1 MNKDILSN
9 LFDYFSS
16 RRDFFYKKFG
26 HTSYA
31 HIFTDKQAFWKHIE
45 HNYKIFLY
53 INQEGKNVWLD
64 YGCGWGFWPF
74 CLIAFGV
81 QKVIGIDIRVD
92 EIEIANKIKLDVFPR
107 ADVSFIRSAVLDSK
121 NSVDVITFF
130 NVISHLKLP
139 IDHILRAYHTL
150 AYAGII
156 SIYDSNNSFSVKV
169 GIRNKLLWQAR
180 ESGLIQLRENL
191 FRERGVNITQ
201 ANYYARLSAGL
212 SKEDIDALILCKD
225 PAKVTSYLQRREKT
239 LPPQYNDPPIVDERK
254 INPLMY
260 RNILLDMGFECIKMK
275 ATCRLAPT
283 LEQLLN
289 ILKIGFV
296 VLPSFHIVAEKRRL
310 PLQKDN

>member
-1 MNKDILSN
+1 MNKDILNN

-16 RRDFFYKKFG
+16 RSDFFCKKFG

-31 HIFTDKQAFWKHIE
+31 NVFTDKKAFWKHVA

-53 INQEGKNVWLD
+53 INQEGKNTWLD

-81 QKVIGIDIRVD
+81 KKVIGVDIRED
-92 EIEIANKIKLDVFPR
+92 EIEIANTIKLEVFPQ
-107 ADVSFIRSAVLDSK
+107 ADVSFIRSALLDCE
-121 NSVDVITFF
+121 NGVDVITFF

-139 IDHILRAYHTL
+139 IEHLLRAYHTL
-150 AYAGII
+150 QYSGIL

-169 GIRNKLLWQAR
+169 WIRNKLLWQKR
-180 ESGLIQLRENL
+180 ESGLIKLREHL
-191 FRERGVNITQ
+191 FRDKGVDITR

-212 SKEDIDALILCKD
+212 SKEDINALMLCKD
-225 PAKVTSYLQRREKT
+225 QAKIELYLQHREKT

-260 RNILLDMGFECIKMK
+260 KNTLLDMGFECIKMK
-275 ATCRLAPT
+275 ATGRLAP
-283 LEQLLN
+283 LLVRLLH
-289 ILKIGFV
+289 ILRIGFF
-296 VLPSFHIVAEKRRL
+296 VLPSFHMVAEKRRL
-310 PLQKDN
+310 PLQKEN